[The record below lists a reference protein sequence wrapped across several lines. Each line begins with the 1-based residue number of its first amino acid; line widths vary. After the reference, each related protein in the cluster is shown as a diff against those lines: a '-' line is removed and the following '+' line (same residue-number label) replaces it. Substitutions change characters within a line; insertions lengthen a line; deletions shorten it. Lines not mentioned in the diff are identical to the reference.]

1 MTIITFKR
9 HQKPQLKT
17 CFFWQSLTLVAQGF
31 TNVIWFVPRATKP
44 GIPTLVRAKKG
55 LLEILEIAQV
65 TVNQGWFDLFVS
77 DVPSTHR

>member
-1 MTIITFKR
+1 M
-9 HQKPQLKT
+9 
-17 CFFWQSLTLVAQGF
+17 
-31 TNVIWFVPRATKP
+31 IWFVPRARKP

-77 DVPSTHR
+77 VVPSTHL